1 MKKRRVQSKIGKL
14 LFHRMG
20 IVAVLIVAQIVLYA
34 AGLVVLRDSVYF
46 DRVEWLFLVLS
57 VLAAMW
63 IVGSRSNPGYKI
75 GWLII
80 VLGLMPFGSLAYPPV
95 RL

>member
-34 AGLVVLRDSVYF
+34 AGLVVLRDSV
-46 DRVEWLFLVLS
+46 
-57 VLAAMW
+57 
-63 IVGSRSNPGYKI
+63 
-75 GWLII
+75 
-80 VLGLMPFGSLAYPPV
+80 
-95 RL
+95 

>member
-1 MKKRRVQSKIGKL
+1 MQSNVQKQKRVRTKIGNL

-63 IVGSRSNPGYKI
+63 IVVKI
-75 GWLII
+75 N
-80 VLGLMPFGSLAYPPV
+80 
-95 RL
+95 

>member
-46 DRVEWLFLVLS
+46 DRVEWAVFGLVGAGGH
-57 VLAAMW
+57 VDR
-63 IVGSRSNPGYKI
+63 GQPEQSR
-75 GWLII
+75 L
-80 VLGLMPFGSLAYPPV
+80 
-95 RL
+95 

>member
-20 IVAVLIVAQIVLYA
+20 IVGVLIIAQIVLYVM
-34 AGLVVLRDSVYF
+34 GLVVLRDSVYF
-46 DRVEWLFLVLS
+46 DRVEWLFLALS
-57 VLAAMW
+57 ILSALW

-75 GWLII
+75 GRASCRER
-80 VLGLMPFGSLAYPPV
+80 V
-95 RL
+95 